1 VIILGALGAVRETKT
16 PRRERPRPVIVQ
28 GHDLASV
35 SSLVRAVGG
44 TVTHELGVINAVG
57 AQLDPEQARFLRE
70 RDPRIRFYA
79 DRHFEVAA
87 TGATSSSTVR
97 DEFAAT
103 SYGNNNGTVRWSSDW
118 TETGDDG
125 LPYASAG
132 ASIVSDLNDSRLRI
146 ARTGIALS
154 RKVGL
159 LPATTS
165 AVLSFSYRRAGLESG
180 DFVSVQASAN
190 GTTFTEISR
199 LAGPASDGVYRTA
212 SYDVT
217 AFRSP
222 NTTVRFVSSFNAES
236 SAYLADAVYLDDV
249 QVTFVVP
256 NSASSYPAL
265 SGLVNLHTQGIRGT
279 NVVVAVLDTGMWA
292 HPNLSTGA
300 DGGAKVLAQYDATR
314 NLIQSQWGQN
324 VVTSDLS
331 GHGSHV
337 TSLVLNRG
345 KDAQQRFL
353 GVAPDARF
361 VSVKAFDGNG
371 SGRYVDV
378 IRAIDWVV
386 ANRYTYSIR
395 VLNCSFSA
403 PARSHYWDDPINQA
417 LMKAWQAGIV
427 VVVSAGNQGPTP
439 MTIGVPGNLPY
450 VITVGATSDNYTP
463 TNAKD
468 DFLGSFSSVGPTGEG
483 FVKPDL
489 TAPGGHDWGLMSAT
503 AKIAQTY
510 PQFKS
515 DGDYFAMSGT
525 SQSAGVVSGVVA
537 LMLQNKWQS
546 PDDTKCQ
553 LLSTARPATTAAG
566 TLAYS
571 VFQQGAGLV
580 NPEAAVQS
588 LARGCGN
595 YGLDLAADL
604 RGERHFGGRANRDA
618 SGRYYLMGLSGDG
631 STWNGGYTSSTGYA
645 WSDGYLWSDGY
656 AWSDGY
662 LWSDGYAWSDGY
674 LWSDG
679 YAWSDGFTETMSTN
693 AWVPQE

>member
-1 VIILGALGAVRETKT
+1 VIVLSGLGVATGTKS
-16 PRRERPRPVIVQ
+16 PRREQPRSVIVQ
-28 GHDLASV
+28 GRDLASV
-35 SSLVRAVGG
+35 RTLVRAVGG
-44 TVTHELGVINAVG
+44 TVTHELGVIDAVG
-57 AQLDPEQARFLRE
+57 ARLDPRQARLLRE
-70 RDPRIRFYA
+70 REPGIRFYA
-79 DRHFEVAA
+79 DRQFEIAA
-87 TGATSSSTVR
+87 TSVSGSSTVR
-97 DEFAAT
+97 DEFATT

-118 TETGDDG
+118 LEIGDDG
-125 LPYASAG
+125 LPYASDG
-132 ASIVSDLNDSRLRI
+132 ASIVADLDNSRLRI

-154 RKVGL
+154 RQVGL
-159 LPATTS
+159 LPATSS
-165 AVLSFSYRRAGLESG
+165 AVLSFRYRRAGLESG
-180 DFVSVQASAN
+180 DYVSVQVSAN
-190 GTTFTEISR
+190 GSTFTEIGR
-199 LAGPASDGVYRTA
+199 LAGPATDGAYLTA
-212 SYDVT
+212 SYDIT
-217 AFRSP
+217 GFRSP
-222 NTTVRFVSSFNAES
+222 TTTVRFVSSFKLES

-249 QVTFVVP
+249 QVAFVVP
-256 NSASSYPAL
+256 NSASAYPAL
-265 SGLVNLHTQGIRGT
+265 SGLPTLHNQGIRGT

-292 HPNLSTGA
+292 HPNLVTGA

-314 NLIQSQWGQN
+314 NVIQSQWGQN

-345 KDAQQRFL
+345 KDSQQRFL

-371 SGRYVDV
+371 SGRYADV

-427 VVVSAGNQGPTP
+427 VVVSAGNQGPAP

-463 TNAKD
+463 ADAKD
-468 DFLGSFSSVGPTGEG
+468 DFLGSFSSVGPTAEG

-489 TAPGGHDWGLMSAT
+489 AAPGGHDWGLMSAS

-553 LLSTARPATTAAG
+553 LLSSARPAITAAG

-580 NPEAAVQS
+580 NPAAAVQS
-588 LARGCGN
+588 YARGCGN
-595 YGLDLAADL
+595 YGLDIAADL

-618 SGRYYLMGLSGDG
+618 NGRYYLMGLSGDG
-631 STWNGGYTSSTGYA
+631 STWNGSYLSNTGYA
-645 WSDGYLWSDGY
+645 WSDGYV
-656 AWSDGY
+656 
-662 LWSDGYAWSDGY
+662 WSDGYAWSDGY

-679 YAWSDGFTETMSTN
+679 YAWSDGFLWSDGYVWSDGFTETMSTN